1 MNEMEALTWAS
12 ISCHVHSYIS
22 MVAEKD
28 RLYHETPFAD
38 VSLITILI
46 IRIVISGGEEEV
58 DCMKT
63 LDLGKVCIL
72 PKGAYAAGTS
82 YNPLDVIQYNG
93 SGYLVRKACKGIT
106 PTEGEYY
113 MLLSKKGDQGPQG
126 IQGIRG
132 PQGNPGAIGA
142 KGEKGDKG
150 DIGARGATGPQGPAG
165 KSATING
172 QNVLTIQGGSG
183 VDVSL
188 SGTTMTIQ
196 RAIGIS
202 DFVMIGSYNL
212 ASIPAVTSQGG
223 DQHFSVQLQKQL
235 CQYSEVFIFPSEVVA
250 SFNNDTDC
258 NININFSNFD
268 TCSFGFSSNPYTA
281 TNNNWIHITRINA
294 SYYFISL
301 GTKKYELEKGL
312 LSFSNLSCTTTAH
325 GGTTGG
331 NTPMKFTSG
340 QLLILGR

>member
-1 MNEMEALTWAS
+1 
-12 ISCHVHSYIS
+12 
-22 MVAEKD
+22 
-28 RLYHETPFAD
+28 
-38 VSLITILI
+38 
-46 IRIVISGGEEEV
+46 
-58 DCMKT
+58 MKT
-63 LDLGKVCIL
+63 LDLGKVAIS
-72 PKGAYAAGTS
+72 PKGIYDAGTT
-82 YNPLDVIQYNG
+82 YHPLDLIQYNG
-93 SGYLVRKACKGIT
+93 NSYLVKNPVTGVT
-106 PTEGEYY
+106 PSDGENY
-113 MLLSKKGDQGPQG
+113 MLIAKKGDTGAKGDQGP
-126 IQGIRG
+126 RG
-132 PQGNPGAIGA
+132 QPGVTGA

-150 DIGARGATGPQGPAG
+150 DTGARGATGPQGPAG

-268 TCSFGFSSNPYTA
+268 ICSFGFSSNPYTA

>member
-1 MNEMEALTWAS
+1 
-12 ISCHVHSYIS
+12 
-22 MVAEKD
+22 
-28 RLYHETPFAD
+28 
-38 VSLITILI
+38 
-46 IRIVISGGEEEV
+46 
-58 DCMKT
+58 MKT
-63 LDLGKVCIL
+63 FDLGKVAIT
-72 PKGAYAAGTS
+72 PRGSYDAGTE
-82 YNPLDVIQYNG
+82 YHPLDLVQYQG
-93 SGYLVRKACKGIT
+93 SSFLVKDTIT
-106 PTEGEYY
+106 GVTPSDGTQY
-113 MLLSKKGDQGPQG
+113 MLISKKGDIGLKGDQGE
-126 IQGIRG
+126 
-132 PQGNPGAIGA
+132 PGMTGA
-142 KGEKGDKG
+142 KGDKG
-150 DIGARGATGPQGPAG
+150 DTGATGPQGPRGIQGVKGATGPQGPAG

-183 VDVSL
+183 VNVSL

-223 DQHFSVQLQKQL
+223 DQSFSVQLQKQL

-268 TCSFGFSSNPYTA
+268 TYSFGFSSNPYKA

-301 GTKKYELEKGL
+301 GAKKYELKKGL
-312 LSFSNLSCTTTAH
+312 LSSSSLSCTTTAH

-331 NTPMKFTSG
+331 EIP
-340 QLLILGR
+340 R